1 MGSQMIDGS
10 FKTLTAGEAL
20 VAFRLL
26 TINSSGQ
33 FVYCGAGGV
42 PLAVAQNDY
51 ASGAHAV
58 GKLLNNGAGT
68 FKVMVAAAVSAI
80 GTRLYAAAS
89 GKLSPTGTG
98 RCVAIALEAATG
110 DGSIIEVMPILNA
123 NTDMFV
129 TRYTANGTDQSNGYV
144 DIDTGFGAA
153 PAALMGA
160 PLAAQS
166 GGTLRVVASVTFLS
180 GGNAGKVRV
189 TVTSLASGDTVDL
202 GAVRVAG

>member
-1 MGSQMIDGS
+1 MGSQFVDGS
-10 FKTLTAGEAL
+10 FKTLVAGEAL

-33 FVYCGAGGV
+33 YTLCGAGGV
-42 PLAVAQNDY
+42 PLAVAQNDCANGDP
-51 ASGAHAV
+51 ASG
-58 GKLLNNGAGT
+58 KLINNGAGT

-98 RCVAIALEAATG
+98 RCVAIALETASA

-123 NTDMFV
+123 NTDVFV
-129 TRYTANGTDQSNGYV
+129 TSVTADGTDQSNGYV
-144 DIDTGFGAA
+144 DVQTGFGAA

-160 PLAAQS
+160 PLARQS
-166 GGTLRVVASVTFLS
+166 GGTLRTVASVTFLS
-180 GGNAGKVRV
+180 GGDAGKVRV
-189 TVTSLASGDTVDL
+189 TITSLASGDTVQL